1 MNSKKFDLV
10 IYLVAAT
17 FFMENLDGT
26 IIATSL
32 PSMAKDFGVSEID
45 VASGMTSYLL
55 TLAVLIPVSGWF
67 ADRFGARRIFTLAIG
82 IFTAASILCG
92 LSDSLSM
99 FIFAR
104 VLQGVGGALMVPV
117 GRTVVL
123 RSTPKEG
130 VIRAIALITWPGLIA
145 PVVGPAVGGFITTY
159 ASWHWIFF
167 INVPLG
173 LIGIFMSLSLLE
185 RGQDFHQKPFDY
197 FGFIFGGLALAAFI
211 YVLEL
216 SHYLEKNLWL
226 VLAVLGICLI
236 SAYLAYRHL
245 QKCEYALVDL
255 KLLSIP
261 SFAVSIQAGIIFRSA
276 LSAVPFLM
284 PLLFQLAFGMDPFTA
299 GLMVLS
305 IFIGNLA
312 MKAVTSPILHHFGFR
327 RVMLING
334 VLSVLSIIACAFI
347 SPGMALPII
356 LLILFLNGIFR
367 SMQFTSI
374 NTIGF
379 ADLSP
384 KQISS
389 ASAIT
394 STSMQL
400 ANTLGVALASL
411 GLVLAQNLRDSQ
423 STSLSLSDFQMSLTF
438 IALISFTGIFSLLKL
453 PNHAGDDIRKNSGSV

>member
-1 MNSKKFDLV
+1 MNSKNFDLV

-32 PSMAKDFGVSEID
+32 PSMASDFGSSEID

-67 ADRFGARRIFTLAIG
+67 SDRFGARRIFTLAIA
-82 IFTAASILCG
+82 IFTGASILCG

-99 FIFAR
+99 FILAR

-117 GRTVVL
+117 GRAVVL
-123 RSTPKEG
+123 RGTPKEG
-130 VIRAIALITWPGLIA
+130 VIRAVALITWPGLIA
-145 PVVGPAVGGFITTY
+145 PVVGPAIGGFITTY

-185 RGQDFHQKPFDY
+185 QSQEIQQKPFDY
-197 FGFIFGGLALAAFI
+197 FGFIFSGLALATFI
-211 YVLEL
+211 YCLEL
-216 SHYLEKNLWL
+216 SHHFERNLWL
-226 VLAVLGICLI
+226 LLITLSICII

-245 QKCEYALVDL
+245 RICEYPLMDL
-255 KLLSIP
+255 KLLDIP
-261 SFAVSIQAGIIFRSA
+261 SFAVSIQAGIIFRTT

-284 PLLFQLAFGMDPFTA
+284 PLLFQLAFGMDAFTA

-305 IFIGNLA
+305 IFVGNLA
-312 MKAVTSPILHHFGFR
+312 MKAVTSPILHRFGFK
-327 RVMLING
+327 RVMIING
-334 VLSVLSIIACAFI
+334 VLSILSIIACAFI
-347 SPGMALPII
+347 SPSMALPII

-379 ADLSP
+379 ADLLG
-384 KQISS
+384 KQIGS

-400 ANTLGVALASL
+400 ANALGVALASL
-411 GLVLAQNLRDSQ
+411 GLVLAQNLRDPQ
-423 STSLSLSDFQMSLTF
+423 STVLSLADFQMSLVL
-438 IALISFTGIFSLLKL
+438 IALISFTGLFSLLKL
-453 PNHAGDDIRKNSGSV
+453 PNHAGDDIRKNSGS

>member
-1 MNSKKFDLV
+1 MTPQKNVDLV
-10 IYLVAAT
+10 IILVAAT

-26 IIATSL
+26 IITTAL
-32 PSMAKDFGVSEID
+32 PSMAKDFGVSAVD

-67 ADRFGARRIFTLAIG
+67 SDRFGARRIFTLAIA
-82 IFTAASILCG
+82 IFTGASILCG
-92 LSDSLSM
+92 LSDSLPM

-123 RSTPKEG
+123 RGTPKEG
-130 VIRAIALITWPGLIA
+130 VIRAIALITWPGLVA
-145 PVVGPAVGGFITTY
+145 PVVGPAIGGFITTY

-173 LIGIFMSLSLLE
+173 LIGILMSLYLLE
-185 RGQDFHQKPFDY
+185 PEKEIQHKPFDY
-197 FGFIFGGLALAAFI
+197 VGFILGGLALSTLI
-211 YVLEL
+211 YGLEL
-216 SHYLEKNLWL
+216 SHHLEKNYIM
-226 VLAVLGICLI
+226 VLATMGVFGF
-236 SAYLAYRHL
+236 STYFAYHHL
-245 QKCEYALVDL
+245 RKCDHPLVDL
-255 KLLSIP
+255 KLLDIP
-261 SFAVSIQAGIIFRSA
+261 TFSVSIEAGLFFRSTLA
-276 LSAVPFLM
+276 AIPFLM
-284 PLLFQLAFGMDPFTA
+284 PLLFQLQFGMDPFAA

-312 MKAVTSPILHHFGFR
+312 MKAVTSPILHRFGFK

-334 VLSVLSIIACAFI
+334 VLSILSIIACIFI
-347 SPGMALPII
+347 DPNMPVAII
-356 LLILFLNGIFR
+356 IAILFLNGIFR

-384 KQISS
+384 GQISS

-394 STSMQL
+394 SASMQL
-400 ANTLGVALASL
+400 GNTLGVALASL
-411 GLVLAQNLRDSQ
+411 GLVVAHNLGDTQ
-423 STSLSLSDFQMSLTF
+423 SSSLGLQDFQMSLAF
-438 IALISFTGIFSLLKL
+438 IAFISFMGLVCLFRL
-453 PNHAGDDIRKNSGSV
+453 PSNAGESIRKT

>member
-1 MNSKKFDLV
+1 MTPQKNVDLV
-10 IYLVAAT
+10 IILVAAT

-26 IIATSL
+26 IITTAL
-32 PSMAKDFGVSEID
+32 PSMAKDFGVSAVD

-67 ADRFGARRIFTLAIG
+67 SDRFGARRIFTLAIA
-82 IFTAASILCG
+82 IFTGASILCG
-92 LSDSLSM
+92 LSDSLPM

-123 RSTPKEG
+123 RGTPKEG
-130 VIRAIALITWPGLIA
+130 VIRAIALITWPGLVA
-145 PVVGPAVGGFITTY
+145 PVVGPAIGGFITTY

-173 LIGIFMSLSLLE
+173 LIGIFMSLYLLDPE
-185 RGQDFHQKPFDY
+185 KEIQQKPFDY
-197 FGFIFGGLALAAFI
+197 AGFILGSLALSTLI
-211 YVLEL
+211 YGLEL
-216 SHYLEKNLWL
+216 SHHLEKNYIM
-226 VLAVLGICLI
+226 VLATMGVFGF
-236 SAYLAYRHL
+236 STYFAYHHL
-245 QKCEYALVDL
+245 RKCPHPLVDL
-255 KLLSIP
+255 KLLDIP
-261 SFAVSIQAGIIFRSA
+261 TFSVSIEAGLFFRSTLA
-276 LSAVPFLM
+276 AIPFLM
-284 PLLFQLAFGMDPFTA
+284 PLLFQLQFGMDPFAA

-312 MKAVTSPILHHFGFR
+312 MKAVTSPILHRFGFK

-334 VLSVLSIIACAFI
+334 ALSILSIIACIFI
-347 SPGMALPII
+347 DPNMPVAII
-356 LLILFLNGIFR
+356 IAILFLNGIFR

-384 KQISS
+384 GQISS

-394 STSMQL
+394 SASMQL
-400 ANTLGVALASL
+400 GNTLGVALASL
-411 GLVLAQNLRDSQ
+411 GLVVAHNLGDTQ
-423 STSLSLSDFQMSLTF
+423 SNSLSLQDFQMSLAF
-438 IALISFTGIFSLLKL
+438 IAFISFMGLVCLFRL
-453 PNHAGDDIRKNSGSV
+453 PSNAGESIRKT

>member
-1 MNSKKFDLV
+1 MTPQKNVDLV
-10 IYLVAAT
+10 IILVAAT

-26 IIATSL
+26 IITTAL
-32 PSMAKDFGVSEID
+32 PSMAKDFGVSAVD

-67 ADRFGARRIFTLAIG
+67 SDRFGARRIFTLAIA
-82 IFTAASILCG
+82 IFTGASILCG
-92 LSDSLSM
+92 LSDSLPM

-123 RSTPKEG
+123 RGTPKEG
-130 VIRAIALITWPGLIA
+130 VIRAIALITWPGLVA
-145 PVVGPAVGGFITTY
+145 PVVGPAIGGFITTY

-173 LIGIFMSLSLLE
+173 LIGIFMSLYLLDPE
-185 RGQDFHQKPFDY
+185 KEIQQKPFDY
-197 FGFIFGGLALAAFI
+197 AGFILGSLALSTLI
-211 YVLEL
+211 YGLEL
-216 SHYLEKNLWL
+216 SHHLEKNYIMVL
-226 VLAVLGICLI
+226 VTMGVFGF
-236 SAYLAYRHL
+236 STYFAYHHL
-245 QKCEYALVDL
+245 RKCDHPLVDL
-255 KLLSIP
+255 KLLDIP
-261 SFAVSIQAGIIFRSA
+261 TFSVSIEAGLFFRSTLA
-276 LSAVPFLM
+276 AIPFLM
-284 PLLFQLAFGMDPFTA
+284 PLLFQLQFGMDPFAA

-312 MKAVTSPILHHFGFR
+312 MKAVTSPILHRFGFK

-334 VLSVLSIIACAFI
+334 ALSILSIIACIFI
-347 SPGMALPII
+347 DPNMPVAII
-356 LLILFLNGIFR
+356 IAILFLNGIFR

-384 KQISS
+384 GQISS

-394 STSMQL
+394 SASMQL
-400 ANTLGVALASL
+400 GNTLGVALASL
-411 GLVLAQNLRDSQ
+411 GLVVAHNLGDTQ
-423 STSLSLSDFQMSLTF
+423 SNSLSLQDFQMSLAF
-438 IALISFTGIFSLLKL
+438 IAFISFMGLVCLFRL
-453 PNHAGDDIRKNSGSV
+453 PSNAGESIRKT

>member
-1 MNSKKFDLV
+1 MNSKNFDLV

-32 PSMAKDFGVSEID
+32 PSMAKDFGSSEID

-67 ADRFGARRIFTLAIG
+67 SDRFGARRIFTLAIA

-117 GRTVVL
+117 GRAVVL
-123 RSTPKEG
+123 RGTPKEG
-130 VIRAIALITWPGLIA
+130 IIRAVALITWPGLIA
-145 PVVGPAVGGFITTY
+145 PVVGPAIGGFITTY

-185 RGQDFHQKPFDY
+185 RGQEVQQKPFDY
-197 FGFIFGGLALAAFI
+197 FGFIFGGLALATFI
-211 YVLEL
+211 YCLEL
-216 SHYLEKNLWL
+216 SHHLEKNLWL
-226 VLAVLGICLI
+226 LLITLSICII
-236 SAYLAYRHL
+236 SGYLAYRHL
-245 QKCEYALVDL
+245 RTCEHPLVDL
-255 KLLSIP
+255 KLLDIP
-261 SFAVSIQAGIIFRSA
+261 SFAVSIQAGIIFRAA

-312 MKAVTSPILHHFGFR
+312 MKAVTSPILHRFGFK
-327 RVMLING
+327 RVMIING
-334 VLSVLSIIACAFI
+334 GLSVLSIIACAFI
-347 SPGMALPII
+347 SPSMALPII

-374 NTIGF
+374 TTIGF
-379 ADLSP
+379 AGLLGN
-384 KQISS
+384 QISS

-394 STSMQL
+394 GTSMQL
-400 ANTLGVALASL
+400 ANALGVALASL
-411 GLVLAQNLRDSQ
+411 GLVLAQNLRDPQ
-423 STSLSLSDFQMSLTF
+423 STVLSLADFQMSLVL
-438 IALISFTGIFSLLKL
+438 IALISFTGLFSLLKL
-453 PNHAGDDIRKNSGSV
+453 PNHAGDDIRKNSGS

>member
-1 MNSKKFDLV
+1 MNSKNFDLV

-32 PSMAKDFGVSEID
+32 PSMAKDFGSSEID

-67 ADRFGARRIFTLAIG
+67 SDRFGARRIFTLAIA
-82 IFTAASILCG
+82 IFTGASILCG

-117 GRTVVL
+117 GRAVVL
-123 RSTPKEG
+123 RGTPKEG
-130 VIRAIALITWPGLIA
+130 VIRAVALITWPGLIA
-145 PVVGPAVGGFITTY
+145 PVVGPAIGGFITTY

-185 RGQDFHQKPFDY
+185 RGQEAQQNPFDY
-197 FGFIFGGLALAAFI
+197 FGFIFGGLALATFI
-211 YVLEL
+211 YCLEL
-216 SHYLEKNLWL
+216 SHHLEKNLWL
-226 VLAVLGICLI
+226 LLITLSVCAI

-245 QKCEYALVDL
+245 RTCEHPLVDL
-255 KLLSIP
+255 KLLDIP
-261 SFAVSIQAGIIFRSA
+261 SFAVSIQAGIIFRA
-276 LSAVPFLM
+276 TLAAVPFLM

-312 MKAVTSPILHHFGFR
+312 MKAVTSPILHHFGFK
-327 RVMLING
+327 RVMIING
-334 VLSVLSIIACAFI
+334 VLSVLSIFACAFI
-347 SPGMALPII
+347 SPSMALPII

-374 NTIGF
+374 TTIGF
-379 ADLSP
+379 AGLLG

-400 ANTLGVALASL
+400 ANALGVALASL
-411 GLVLAQNLRDSQ
+411 VLVLAQNFRDPQ
-423 STSLSLSDFQMSLTF
+423 STVLSLADFQMSLAL
-438 IALISFTGIFSLLKL
+438 IALISFTGLFSLLKL
-453 PNHAGDDIRKNSGSV
+453 PNHAGDDIRKNSGS

>member
-32 PSMAKDFGVSEID
+32 PSMAKDFGSSEID

-67 ADRFGARRIFTLAIG
+67 SDRFGARRIFTLAIA
-82 IFTAASILCG
+82 IFTVASILCG

-117 GRTVVL
+117 GRAVVL
-123 RSTPKEG
+123 RGTPKEG
-130 VIRAIALITWPGLIA
+130 VIRAVALITWPGLIA
-145 PVVGPAVGGFITTY
+145 PVLGPAIGGFITTY

-185 RGQDFHQKPFDY
+185 RGQEVQQKPFDY
-197 FGFIFGGLALAAFI
+197 FGFIFGGLALATFI
-211 YVLEL
+211 YCLEL
-216 SHYLEKNLWL
+216 SHHLEKNLWL
-226 VLAVLGICLI
+226 LLI
-236 SAYLAYRHL
+236 TLSVCIISTYLAYRHL
-245 QKCEYALVDL
+245 RTCEYPLVDL
-255 KLLSIP
+255 KLLDIP
-261 SFAVSIQAGIIFRSA
+261 SFAVSIQAGIIFRA
-276 LSAVPFLM
+276 TLSAVPFLM

-312 MKAVTSPILHHFGFR
+312 MKAVTSPILHHFGFK

-347 SPGMALPII
+347 SPTMALPII

-367 SMQFTSI
+367 SMQFTSMT
-374 NTIGF
+374 TIGF
-379 ADLSP
+379 AGLLG

-400 ANTLGVALASL
+400 ANALGVALASL
-411 GLVLAQNLRDSQ
+411 GLVLAQNLRDPQ
-423 STSLSLSDFQMSLTF
+423 STVLSLADFQMSLVL
-438 IALISFTGIFSLLKL
+438 IALISFTGLFSLLKL
-453 PNHAGDDIRKNSGSV
+453 PNHAGDDIRKKSGS

>member
-1 MNSKKFDLV
+1 MTPQKNVDLV
-10 IYLVAAT
+10 IILVAAT

-26 IIATSL
+26 IITTAL
-32 PSMAKDFGVSEID
+32 PSMAKDFGVSAVD

-67 ADRFGARRIFTLAIG
+67 SDRFGARRIFTLAIA
-82 IFTAASILCG
+82 IFTGASILCG
-92 LSDSLSM
+92 LSDSLPM

-123 RSTPKEG
+123 RGTPKEG
-130 VIRAIALITWPGLIA
+130 VIRAIALITWPGLVA
-145 PVVGPAVGGFITTY
+145 PVVGPAIGGFITTY

-173 LIGIFMSLSLLE
+173 LIGIFMSLYLLDPE
-185 RGQDFHQKPFDY
+185 KEIQQKPFDY
-197 FGFIFGGLALAAFI
+197 AGFILGSLALSTLI
-211 YVLEL
+211 YGLEL
-216 SHYLEKNLWL
+216 SHHLEKNYIMVL
-226 VLAVLGICLI
+226 VTMGVFGF
-236 SAYLAYRHL
+236 STYFAYHHL
-245 QKCEYALVDL
+245 RKCDHPLVDL
-255 KLLSIP
+255 KLLDIP
-261 SFAVSIQAGIIFRSA
+261 TFSVSIEAGLFFRSTLA
-276 LSAVPFLM
+276 AIPFLM
-284 PLLFQLAFGMDPFTA
+284 PLLFQLQFGMDPFAA

-312 MKAVTSPILHHFGFR
+312 MKAVTSPILHRFGFK

-334 VLSVLSIIACAFI
+334 VLSILSIIACIFI
-347 SPGMALPII
+347 DPNMPVAII
-356 LLILFLNGIFR
+356 IAILFLNGIFR

-384 KQISS
+384 GQISS

-394 STSMQL
+394 SASMQL
-400 ANTLGVALASL
+400 GNTLGVALASL
-411 GLVLAQNLRDSQ
+411 GLVVAHNLGDTQ
-423 STSLSLSDFQMSLTF
+423 SNSLSLQDFQMSLAF
-438 IALISFTGIFSLLKL
+438 IAFISFMGLVCLFRL
-453 PNHAGDDIRKNSGSV
+453 PSNAGESIRKT

>member
-32 PSMAKDFGVSEID
+32 PSMAKDFGSSEID

-67 ADRFGARRIFTLAIG
+67 SDRFGARRIFTLAIA

-117 GRTVVL
+117 GRAVVL
-123 RSTPKEG
+123 RGTPKEG
-130 VIRAIALITWPGLIA
+130 VIRAVALITWPGLIA
-145 PVVGPAVGGFITTY
+145 PVVGPAIGGFITTY

-185 RGQDFHQKPFDY
+185 RGQEAQQKPFDY
-197 FGFIFGGLALAAFI
+197 FGFISGGLALATFI
-211 YVLEL
+211 YSLEL
-216 SHYLEKNLWL
+216 SHHLEKNLWIL
-226 VLAVLGICLI
+226 LITLSVCAI

-245 QKCEYALVDL
+245 RACEHPLVDL
-255 KLLSIP
+255 KLLDIP
-261 SFAVSIQAGIIFRSA
+261 SFAVSIQAGIIFRA
-276 LSAVPFLM
+276 TLAAVPFLM

-305 IFIGNLA
+305 IFIGNLV
-312 MKAVTSPILHHFGFR
+312 MKTVTSPILHRFGFK
-327 RVMLING
+327 RVMIING
-334 VLSVLSIIACAFI
+334 ILSVLSIIACAFI
-347 SPGMALPII
+347 SPNMALPII

-374 NTIGF
+374 TTIGF
-379 ADLSP
+379 AGLLG

-400 ANTLGVALASL
+400 ANALGVALASL
-411 GLVLAQNLRDSQ
+411 GLVLAQNFRDPQ
-423 STSLSLSDFQMSLTF
+423 SNVLSLADFQISLAL
-438 IALISFTGIFSLLKL
+438 IALISFTGLFSLLKL
-453 PNHAGDDIRKNSGSV
+453 PNNAGDDIRKNSGS